1 MSKKRKEEAS
11 ETIEDIVNLYLD
23 DEEVE
28 EKPVKQIQIP
38 KVPTA
43 EEIKSEREKYV
54 SREEE
59 IRKFIQTIETSQV
72 TKQQIYEI
80 LMYMYHD
87 KKWLDVYSRDDA
99 SSHLFDYL
107 TVLEVDSDDPYF
119 GTRASEFDG
128 KKRIFIFSPV
138 PFNELCKPDDGIV
151 FSTPIPVSSPNFY
164 YLNAVELFKISFGYP
179 VLLATASDYYD
190 ENFVVPSTHKI
201 TTEDLLSLRSAIET
215 TFIGEK
221 IWTMIKNAFHTM
233 SIGMDLAKETFR
245 QSNIVASY
253 FLKHFGR
260 TVKPETRVVI
270 RPLKYIL
277 YIAIIVAILIAIY
290 FIFK

>member
-11 ETIEDIVNLYLD
+11 ETIEDIVNLYLN
-23 DEEVE
+23 DEEIE

-38 KVPTA
+38 RVPTA
-43 EEIKSEREKYV
+43 EEIKSEREKYT

-87 KKWLDVYSRDDA
+87 RKWLDIYSRDDA